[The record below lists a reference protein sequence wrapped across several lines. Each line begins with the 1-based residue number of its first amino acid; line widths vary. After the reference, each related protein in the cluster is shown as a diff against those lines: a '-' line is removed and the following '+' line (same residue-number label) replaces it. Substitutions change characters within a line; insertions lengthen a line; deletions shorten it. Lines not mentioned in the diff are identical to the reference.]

1 VSIRLRIV
9 LIVLPLIITSLLIA
23 EIATSLYARNGIT
36 AVATQFL
43 KFKSEQLN
51 NYAESQWAMLI
62 ENDLTEN
69 EAFREAMETA
79 VASFADSL
87 LRSDTE
93 KIYTFDET
101 GNPVFTSGRSDTSAE
116 PGAGDLRAQDL
127 VGIEEFDLPGWK
139 EFTAAGTERVA
150 WVSRVDSLDWYVY
163 VTEARDTFYQA
174 VDKIL
179 MMTVIVIIA
188 ASAVSVGLLLVFSHY
203 LVLPLRKV
211 VAAMREIISTSD
223 LSKRVEV
230 IYRDETGEL
239 GHSFNLMTGE
249 LEKAYDQIK
258 GYALKA
264 VIAQHKEQKIRNI
277 FQKYVPT
284 DVIDQFFENPEAML
298 IGQDRILAVLF
309 SDIRSF
315 TSISEKLKPNEI
327 VESLNQYFSRMVE
340 IIMNRRGIVDKYI
353 GDAIMAFYGAPVR
366 HEDDA
371 LQATLSALDMIDAL
385 ESFNEYQIRI
395 GRPEFKIGI
404 GLNYGLVTVGN
415 IGSEKKMDYTV
426 IGDMVNLAS
435 RLEGL
440 TKQYGCPL
448 IVSASVHR
456 KIKDKLPCRLLDRV
470 TVKGKEEPV
479 GIYSVQ
485 RSLTPR
491 EGEGWE
497 KYASGIESFYGRD
510 FRKAAGFFH
519 EATQLIPGDVPAE
532 LFYSRAE
539 EYILSPPEDWKDF
552 AEFEVK

>member
-1 VSIRLRIV
+1 MSIRFRIV

-43 KFKSEQLN
+43 KFKAEELN
-51 NYAESQWAMLI
+51 TYAESQWAMLV

-69 EAFREAMETA
+69 AAFRRAMETA

-93 KIYTFDET
+93 RIYAVEEN
-101 GNPVFTSGRSDTSAE
+101 GNPVFASGMNAPSE
-116 PGAGDLRAQDL
+116 GADADVFGDF
-127 VGIEEFDLPGWK
+127 EEIDSPGWK
-139 EFTAAGTERVA
+139 ELTAAGNERVA
-150 WVSRVDSLDWYVY
+150 WVSYVESLGWYLY
-163 VTEARDTFYQA
+163 VTEARDTFYRA
-174 VDKIL
+174 VDKIIIV
-179 MMTVIVIIA
+179 TIIVIVA
-188 ASAVSVGLLLVFSHY
+188 ASAVSIGLLLVFSHY

-211 VAAMREIISTSD
+211 VAAMRDIITTSD
-223 LSKRVEV
+223 LSKRVDV
-230 IYRDETGEL
+230 IYQDETGEL
-239 GHSFNLMTGE
+239 GHSFNLMTSE

-315 TSISEKLKPNEI
+315 TSISEKLKPNEV
-327 VESLNQYFSRMVE
+327 VESLNLYFSKMVE
-340 IIMNRRGIVDKYI
+340 IIMSRRGIVDKYI

-366 HEDDA
+366 HDDDA
-371 LQATLSALDMIDAL
+371 LQAALSGLDMIDAL
-385 ESFNEYQIRI
+385 ESFNEHQTRI
-395 GRPEFKIGI
+395 GRPEFNIGI

-448 IVSASVHR
+448 IVSESVYR
-456 KIKDKLPCRLLDRV
+456 KINADLPCRLLDRV
-470 TVKGKEEPV
+470 TVKGKEAPV

-485 RSLTPR
+485 RSLDPH
-491 EGEGWE
+491 EKEGWE
-497 KYASGIESFYGRD
+497 IYASGIESFYERD
-510 FRKAAGFFH
+510 FKKAAGFFH
-519 EATQLIPGDVPAE
+519 EAERLMPGDVPAQ

-539 EYILSPPEDWKDF
+539 EYLLSPPEDWKDF
-552 AEFEVK
+552 AELRDK